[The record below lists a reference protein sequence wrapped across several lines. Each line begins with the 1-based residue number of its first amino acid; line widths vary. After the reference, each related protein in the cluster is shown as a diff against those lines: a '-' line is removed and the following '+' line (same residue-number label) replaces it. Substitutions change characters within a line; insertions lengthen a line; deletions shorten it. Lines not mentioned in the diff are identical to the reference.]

1 MLKPFRDNED
11 IIKERTA
18 AGIENA
24 RKGFAT
30 VKVVDADGKP
40 VPGAKISVRQ
50 KTHDFG
56 YGANIF
62 MLDEFE
68 TEEKNAEYRRVFRE
82 YFNMATVPF
91 YWDTLEPDEGHPRFA
106 KDSKKVY
113 RRPAPDLCLEYCEE
127 NGIRPKAHCLNYDHF
142 VPAWLKRYTAAE
154 QWMKLEE
161 RYRLCAERY
170 AARIKGWE
178 VTNELWWQEAQT
190 KMYFDPEFMERSFR
204 MAERVFPQNEL
215 IANEGG
221 EPFRGYFHHN
231 RDRYYM
237 QIERAKL
244 KGARIDTIGFQYHV
258 WSDPTNEAGIVA
270 RQFDPVNMFRVFDT
284 FDTFGCP
291 YQMTEVTFPCHDNTS
306 REAEDI
312 QAEVLK
318 NLYTIWFG
326 VTNMEA
332 VIYWN
337 LVDGYA
343 FNAEPGD
350 FSNGENKLAGGL
362 MRFDMTPKP
371 ALGVLKKLFTEEWHT
386 EKDIVADDG
395 GRARFKGF
403 YGNYDIT
410 VHADGREITVPAH
423 LEKYTGNPL
432 VFTVKI

>member
-30 VKVVDADGKP
+30 VRVVDADGKP

-68 TEEKNAEYRRVFRE
+68 TEEKSAEYRRVFRE

-142 VPAWLKRYTAAE
+142 VPAWLKKYTAAE

-170 AARIKGWE
+170 ATRIKGWE
-178 VTNELWWQEAQT
+178 VTNELWCLLL
-190 KMYFDPEFMERSFR
+190 P
-204 MAERVFPQNEL
+204 L
-215 IANEGG
+215 
-221 EPFRGYFHHN
+221 
-231 RDRYYM
+231 
-237 QIERAKL
+237 
-244 KGARIDTIGFQYHV
+244 
-258 WSDPTNEAGIVA
+258 
-270 RQFDPVNMFRVFDT
+270 PVV
-284 FDTFGCP
+284 
-291 YQMTEVTFPCHDNTS
+291 
-306 REAEDI
+306 
-312 QAEVLK
+312 
-318 NLYTIWFG
+318 
-326 VTNMEA
+326 
-332 VIYWN
+332 
-337 LVDGYA
+337 
-343 FNAEPGD
+343 
-350 FSNGENKLAGGL
+350 
-362 MRFDMTPKP
+362 
-371 ALGVLKKLFTEEWHT
+371 
-386 EKDIVADDG
+386 
-395 GRARFKGF
+395 
-403 YGNYDIT
+403 
-410 VHADGREITVPAH
+410 
-423 LEKYTGNPL
+423 
-432 VFTVKI
+432 